1 MNATTAAPPPLPNL
15 FTPMAFL
22 PPELA
27 YQYTISTYVYVGT
40 LGVLVWDILFH
51 LRQDYPLVFRY
62 PVRLPGLVYLLSRMA
77 ALAFILSAVI
87 YQTAPVGIP
96 CRLFSKVVEWLFA
109 VAVPSTSLLFLFRVL
124 AIFDR
129 NKFVCAFFSVMWL
142 CVVAG
147 VITPTQGLIG
157 ANIGPT
163 KYCINVKVEEYV
175 GAAAI
180 IPLVNDT
187 LVFLAISWKLMRN
200 THTSANPLRGN
211 LSLRALLR
219 GDYLPAFS
227 RGLLQDGQ
235 VYYLTTVTTNLMTV
249 IIFYFTFVPAV
260 YRAMFAVPNAV
271 LMNMMACRVYRRT
284 KLARYKELKN
294 PSSNPSSSMSNGGAV
309 IPLAFPP
316 NRNGADLKQSG
327 EADDKHRP
335 FEEIKIVK
343 TVTEHDGVPFNEEK
357 GHLNGG
363 ASVAV

>member
-1 MNATTAAPPPLPNL
+1 MNATTAPPPPLPNP

-22 PPELA
+22 PPDLA

-40 LGVLVWDILFH
+40 LGVTISMDLRLSLNYLV
-51 LRQDYPLVFRY
+51 VVRY
-62 PVRLPGLVYLLSRMA
+62 PVRLPGLVYLFSRMA
-77 ALAFILSAVI
+77 ALACILSAVI
-87 YQTAPVGIP
+87 YLTAPVGIP
-96 CRLFSKVVEWLFA
+96 CRLFSKVVDWLFA

-129 NKFVCAFFSVMWL
+129 NKFVCAFFSIMWL

-147 VITPTQGLIG
+147 AITPTQGLIG

-163 KYCINVKVEEYV
+163 KYCIYVKVEEYV

-200 THTSANPLRGN
+200 AHTSAHPLRGN

-235 VYYLTTVTTNLMTV
+235 AYYLTTVITKLMTV
-249 IIFYFTFVPAV
+249 IIFYFTLVPAV

-271 LMNMMACRVYRRT
+271 VMNMMACRVYRRT
-284 KLARYKELKN
+284 KLARYRELKT
-294 PSSNPSSSMSNGGAV
+294 PSSNLSSAMPNDRAV

-316 NRNGADLKQSG
+316 NRNNANLKQLG
-327 EADDKHRP
+327 EVDGKRRP
-335 FEEIKIVK
+335 IEEIKIVK
-343 TVTEHDGVPFNEEK
+343 TVEHDGAPFNEEK
-357 GHLNGG
+357 GHLNGD